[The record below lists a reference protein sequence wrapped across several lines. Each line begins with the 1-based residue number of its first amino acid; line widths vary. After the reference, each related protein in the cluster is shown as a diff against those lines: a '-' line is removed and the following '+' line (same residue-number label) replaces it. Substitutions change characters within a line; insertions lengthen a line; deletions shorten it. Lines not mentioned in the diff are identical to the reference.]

1 MAANQ
6 LVACT
11 QVVAPTIYDP
21 VCQEQLIEAAKDVA
35 RSVEGCIYAC
45 RDGCDSN
52 ASLIDLS
59 KSASDVSKAL
69 NDVISHVK
77 GDHDDYLP
85 EIMER
90 ILMAS
95 DAIFA
100 SKDSSEQIQQSRLIA
115 TATSD
120 LIQALQFEIDSTT
133 DPELK
138 VRNSIRLFK
147 NYIYIY
153 ISVKILDNLI

>member
-1 MAANQ
+1 MVANQ

-45 RDGCDSN
+45 RDGCD
-52 ASLIDLS
+52 ASVSLTDLS
-59 KSASDVSKAL
+59 KAASDVSKAL

-77 GDHDDYLP
+77 GGHDDYLP

-100 SKDSSEQIQQSRLIA
+100 SNDSAEQIQQSRLIA

-120 LIQALQFEIDSTT
+120 LIQAIQFEIDSTT
-133 DPELK
+133 DPDLK
-138 VRNSIRLFK
+138 VRSFIESHLYTFAHYRK
-147 NYIYIY
+147 AR
-153 ISVKILDNLI
+153 K

>member
-1 MAANQ
+1 MVASQ

-11 QVVAPTIYDP
+11 QVLAPTIYDP

-45 RDGCDSN
+45 RDGVDSSV
-52 ASLIDLS
+52 SLTDLS
-59 KSASDVSKAL
+59 KAASDVSKAL

-77 GDHDDYLP
+77 GGHDDYLP

-90 ILMAS
+90 ITVAA
-95 DAIFA
+95 DTIFA
-100 SKDSSEQIQQSRLIA
+100 SNDSNEQIQQSRLIA

-120 LIQALQFEIDSTT
+120 LIQAIQLEIDSTT
-133 DPELK
+133 DPDLK
-138 VRNSIRLFK
+138 VSPF
-147 NYIYIY
+147 
-153 ISVKILDNLI
+153 LDMV

>member
-1 MAANQ
+1 MVANQ

-45 RDGCDSN
+45 RDGCD
-52 ASLIDLS
+52 ASVSLTDLS
-59 KSASDVSKAL
+59 KAASDVSKAL

-77 GDHDDYLP
+77 GGHDDYLP

-100 SKDSSEQIQQSRLIA
+100 SNDSAEQIQQSRLIA

-120 LIQALQFEIDSTT
+120 LIQAIQFEIDSTT
-133 DPELK
+133 DPDLK
-138 VRNSIRLFK
+138 VRPFIEIHLYTFAQYIVKQENNSI
-147 NYIYIY
+147 
-153 ISVKILDNLI
+153 